1 MNESINT
8 VLIVDDEPFILQ
20 SFVDYFKDHL
30 WRTLQAKSGELALD
44 LLEEESPDC
53 AVVDIRLKGVY
64 GEAFIREAHRQKPKM
79 AFVICTGSPKYQI
92 PDDLLKMPAVSNHV
106 FRKPVTD
113 MTELEKDLSRL
124 INNIETK
131 ND

>member
-1 MNESINT
+1 MSESIKK
-8 VLIVDDEPFILQ
+8 VLIVDDDPIILQ
-20 SFVDYFKDHL
+20 SFVDYFEDHL
-30 WRTLQAKSGELALD
+30 WQTLQAINVELALD

-92 PDDLLKMPAVSNHV
+92 PDDLLKVPALSNHV
-106 FRKPVTD
+106 YRKPVND
-113 MTELEKDLSRL
+113 MAEVEKELLRL
-124 INNIETK
+124 IKIIETK
-131 ND
+131 KD